1 MCTLVFV
8 VLKAQKNQLKVAN
21 DTAREM
27 RKVNKLSSSHL
38 VVVVVVRLVQFYY
51 MIYWFEYRPIL
62 GLAIVCLLCVCSST
76 QTHTHIHKK
85 HFPWACNS
93 APFNGTHDYC
103 YIYFEL
109 MILFFEICLLL
120 LQSHFSRRH
129 LFSIGRL
136 CKAPSLHVT
145 LGSYNVFIAFYN

>member
-38 VVVVVVRLVQFYY
+38 VVVVVRLVQFYY

-76 QTHTHIHKK
+76 QTHTFTRNTSLGLAIRLLSTERTIIAI
-85 HFPWACNS
+85 F
-93 APFNGTHDYC
+93 
-103 YIYFEL
+103 
-109 MILFFEICLLL
+109 ILNWWFFFFEICLLL

-145 LGSYNVFIAFYN
+145 LGSYYVFIAFDN

>member
-51 MIYWFEYRPIL
+51 MIY
-62 GLAIVCLLCVCSST
+62 
-76 QTHTHIHKK
+76 
-85 HFPWACNS
+85 
-93 APFNGTHDYC
+93 
-103 YIYFEL
+103 
-109 MILFFEICLLL
+109 
-120 LQSHFSRRH
+120 
-129 LFSIGRL
+129 
-136 CKAPSLHVT
+136 
-145 LGSYNVFIAFYN
+145 